1 MATAASYAEAL
12 CGYSDM
18 DMPSPPEIKKKQ
30 KANLA
35 LHIGPALPR
44 AVDGCGWLPAP
55 SEIYGGMAHPCVSGM

>member
-1 MATAASYAEAL
+1 
-12 CGYSDM
+12 M

-35 LHIGPALPR
+35 LHIGPALLR

-55 SEIYGGMAHPCVSGM
+55 SEIYGGMAHPRVKGI